1 MTKINKYQDKN
12 GNTLYKFRFYAGID
26 ELTGKK
32 RYVKRQGFN
41 DLKTAKTE
49 LAKVEYLVNSGQ
61 YYKDITKGKFED
73 VLNEWLVLHET
84 RVKPSTFYNIKLR
97 VKNYVLPYFR
107 GMYID
112 KITLRHCQDFT
123 NTVYQSAPKAYKHII
138 SIARNTLD
146 YALRLGMIDNNPM
159 AYVIKPKAVQAVKN
173 EHENYYNRD
182 ELNKFLTTAKK
193 DNLKYYALF
202 RLLAYSG
209 MRIGEVLALTWDDV
223 DLENNT
229 VTINK
234 TQARTRNGLTVQ
246 TPKTQASNRVISLD
260 TMTISI
266 LKSWKHEQ
274 KKELFILGFN
284 ALASDQLVFSNS
296 KNKMINNTVIASK
309 LKKIAQQAGIYCI
322 TLHGFR
328 HTHASLLFNA
338 GVDIKQVQARL
349 GHSKV
354 QTTLDIYTHV
364 VKNKADKVADKFAEY
379 VNSN

>member
-26 ELTGKK
+26 ELTGRK
-32 RYVKRQGFN
+32 RYVKRQGFD

-73 VLNEWLVLHET
+73 ILNEWLVLHET

-159 AYVIKPKAVQAVKN
+159 A
-173 EHENYYNRD
+173 
-182 ELNKFLTTAKK
+182 
-193 DNLKYYALF
+193 
-202 RLLAYSG
+202 
-209 MRIGEVLALTWDDV
+209 
-223 DLENNT
+223 
-229 VTINK
+229 
-234 TQARTRNGLTVQ
+234 
-246 TPKTQASNRVISLD
+246 
-260 TMTISI
+260 
-266 LKSWKHEQ
+266 
-274 KKELFILGFN
+274 
-284 ALASDQLVFSNS
+284 
-296 KNKMINNTVIASK
+296 
-309 LKKIAQQAGIYCI
+309 
-322 TLHGFR
+322 
-328 HTHASLLFNA
+328 
-338 GVDIKQVQARL
+338 
-349 GHSKV
+349 
-354 QTTLDIYTHV
+354 
-364 VKNKADKVADKFAEY
+364 
-379 VNSN
+379 